1 VKFVDDYCQG
11 YQPLLPEVR
20 IFEAF
25 KNLPIGRLP
34 DIKRKLLPA
43 IAIFGGAR
51 SGKIITPLS
60 HGIPVVEGNY
70 NRPSNLSQKLNLVCN
85 DSCTCLT

>member
-1 VKFVDDYCQG
+1 MKFVDDYCQG

-51 SGKIITPLS
+51 SGTIITPFS
-60 HGIPVVEGNY
+60 HSIPLAGRAVE
-70 NRPSNLSQKLNLVCN
+70 RATIKANLTSSRGVRDYLNN
-85 DSCTCLT
+85 